1 MKWIC
6 PATAGLLSSIVRLVT
21 GWFMKA
27 NNAEAPDSSN
37 ALDTMKWI
45 ITFVLL
51 AAAVVGN
58 YLYGELSVV
67 ARAAGVIVLIAVAL
81 GVAATT
87 FKGKAAIVF
96 ARESRMEVRKVV
108 WPTRQETMQTTLI
121 VLAVSIV
128 MALVLWGIDG
138 IMVRLVAFVT
148 GV

>member
-1 MKWIC
+1 
-6 PATAGLLSSIVRLVT
+6 
-21 GWFMKA
+21 MKA
-27 NNAEAPDSSN
+27 NNAEIPDSSS
-37 ALDTMKWI
+37 AADTFKWI
-45 ITFVLL
+45 VTFALL

-58 YLYGELSVV
+58 YLYGEMSVV
-67 ARAAGVIVLIAVAL
+67 LRAAGVVALIIAAL

-87 FKGKAAIVF
+87 TKGKAAIAF

-128 MALVLWGIDG
+128 MALALWGIDG

>member
-1 MKWIC
+1 
-6 PATAGLLSSIVRLVT
+6 
-21 GWFMKA
+21 MKA

-37 ALDTMKWI
+37 AADILKWV

-51 AAAVVGN
+51 VAAVVGN

-67 ARAAGVIVLIAVAL
+67 ARAAGVIVLIAAAL

-87 FKGKAAIVF
+87 TKGKEAIVF

-128 MALVLWGIDG
+128 MALALWGIDG

>member
-1 MKWIC
+1 
-6 PATAGLLSSIVRLVT
+6 
-21 GWFMKA
+21 MKA
-27 NNAEAPDSSN
+27 NNAEIPDSSS
-37 ALDTMKWI
+37 AADTFKWI
-45 ITFVLL
+45 VTFALL

-58 YLYGELSVV
+58 YLYGEMSVV
-67 ARAAGVIVLIAVAL
+67 LRAAGVVALIIAAL

-87 FKGKAAIVF
+87 TKGKAAIAF

-128 MALVLWGIDG
+128 MALTLWGIDG

>member
-1 MKWIC
+1 MDLPC
-6 PATAGLLSSIVRLVT
+6 SSGVVVVYSKTCVT

-27 NNAEAPDSSN
+27 NAEAPDSSN
-37 ALDTMKWI
+37 AADTFKWI
-45 ITFVLL
+45 VTFVLL

-58 YLYGELSVV
+58 YLYGEMSVV
-67 ARAAGVIVLIAVAL
+67 LRAAGVVALIIAAL

-87 FKGKAAIVF
+87 TKGKAAIAF

-128 MALVLWGIDG
+128 MALALWGIDG

>member
-1 MKWIC
+1 
-6 PATAGLLSSIVRLVT
+6 
-21 GWFMKA
+21 MKA
-27 NNAEAPDSSN
+27 NNAETPDSSN
-37 ALDTMKWI
+37 TLDTVKWV

-67 ARAAGVIVLIAVAL
+67 ARAAGVIVLIAAAL

>member
-1 MKWIC
+1 MRWNVPCNSGVVVVYIKD
-6 PATAGLLSSIVRLVT
+6 LSQV
-21 GWFMKA
+21 GFMKA
-27 NNAEAPDSSN
+27 NAETPDSSG
-37 ALDTMKWI
+37 AADTLKWVAA
-45 ITFVLL
+45 FALL

-67 ARAAGVIVLIAVAL
+67 IRAAVVVVLIAAAL
-81 GVAATT
+81 GVAAITT
-87 FKGKAAIVF
+87 KGKAAITF
-96 ARESRMEVRKVV
+96 AREAKVEVRKVV

-138 IMVRLVAFVT
+138 IMVRLVSLVT